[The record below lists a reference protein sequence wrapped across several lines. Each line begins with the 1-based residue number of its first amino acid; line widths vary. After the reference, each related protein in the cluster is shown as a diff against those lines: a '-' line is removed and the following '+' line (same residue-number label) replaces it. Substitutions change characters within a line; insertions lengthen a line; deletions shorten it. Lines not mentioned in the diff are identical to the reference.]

1 MKKQV
6 KKTVKTASNKQ
17 TADAAVAASTSLV
30 PFQAM
35 LLNLDLEK
43 IVPSKLNPRREI
55 AEAPLAELTDSI
67 LRYGVQTPIK
77 VRPIDNDRY
86 EIVYGERRYRASLA
100 AGKPCIP
107 AYIQSMTDEE
117 AEICA
122 VTENMQR
129 ADFSPFEE
137 AAIFRRYAEEK
148 DWSIARIAET
158 FSKSETYIRKRLNL
172 TCLIEPFA
180 DLLRRNDI
188 SLEVAFELAKY
199 DEQVQTEVYTE
210 HFAGKEWGSWI
221 GIKAKD
227 LAKRLYERY
236 ACKLE
241 RYSFDKSDCET
252 CQYNTLN
259 QTLFRDCAEDCGAC
273 QNKECLEAKNAAYVL
288 DRCIESAQ
296 ADPYLQLAI
305 NSESNPKVV
314 EALSVKGYELTELDI
329 PEWKMEQEPQMPERP
344 VLDREDYE
352 DDDDFV
358 NEQEWYNQNYEQEL
372 QEYNETVEYLKCR
385 VAEGRIWKYAVIGYS
400 SIKIFYRI
408 IADKP
413 AENNDTA
420 TEVGAELQA
429 PTAKLEAKDN
439 RNREICYEHT
449 TSDLKQLLRCKKE
462 NFPQTPLTD
471 RERLFFTY
479 ALLADI
485 SGTSES
491 PLELGRYPSQQQ
503 RLEYAESITPEQQT
517 ALTRMVIMSY
527 FEKIREN
534 GVTDETP
541 DVQLLSEFTDLH
553 WPEQSKAIQEKHR
566 SIYDKRHASLQQRI
580 EAIQK
585 EAELLQLRKQ
595 AAARALPTTTVS
607 QDGITVDPTTGEII
621 DGVEEVQAVEVIDT
635 VAEADRTLKALPA
648 ATTESD
654 TTEESAQQT
663 TETERSEEQPADY
676 PQTPEP
682 EIEEPAE
689 EQSPQWMEDEPE
701 SEQGPETGEPASAP
715 YALPDL
721 LSKSDDTKQAA

>member
-6 KKTVKTASNKQ
+6 KKTVKTAASNKQ
-17 TADAAVAASTSLV
+17 TADAAVATSTSLV

-241 RYSFDKSDCET
+241 NYSFDKSDCET
-252 CQYNTLN
+252 CQHNTLN

-288 DRCIESAQ
+288 ARCIELAQ

-305 NSESNPKVV
+305 NDHSNLKVV
-314 EALSVKGYELTELDI
+314 EALSEKGYELTELDI

-344 VLDREDYE
+344 VL
-352 DDDDFV
+352 
-358 NEQEWYNQNYEQEL
+358 
-372 QEYNETVEYLKCR
+372 
-385 VAEGRIWKYAVIGYS
+385 G
-400 SIKIFYRI
+400 
-408 IADKP
+408 
-413 AENNDTA
+413 
-420 TEVGAELQA
+420 
-429 PTAKLEAKDN
+429 
-439 RNREICYEHT
+439 REI
-449 TSDLKQLLRCKKE
+449 
-462 NFPQTPLTD
+462 
-471 RERLFFTY
+471 
-479 ALLADI
+479 
-485 SGTSES
+485 
-491 PLELGRYPSQQQ
+491 GR
-503 RLEYAESITPEQQT
+503 AH
-517 ALTRMVIMSY
+517 V
-527 FEKIREN
+527 
-534 GVTDETP
+534 
-541 DVQLLSEFTDLH
+541 
-553 WPEQSKAIQEKHR
+553 
-566 SIYDKRHASLQQRI
+566 
-580 EAIQK
+580 
-585 EAELLQLRKQ
+585 
-595 AAARALPTTTVS
+595 
-607 QDGITVDPTTGEII
+607 
-621 DGVEEVQAVEVIDT
+621 
-635 VAEADRTLKALPA
+635 
-648 ATTESD
+648 
-654 TTEESAQQT
+654 
-663 TETERSEEQPADY
+663 
-676 PQTPEP
+676 
-682 EIEEPAE
+682 
-689 EQSPQWMEDEPE
+689 
-701 SEQGPETGEPASAP
+701 
-715 YALPDL
+715 
-721 LSKSDDTKQAA
+721 